1 MKPILF
7 VFPFLIALV
16 CSTAQAQTNSQ
27 KSEFK
32 IITII
37 ESVMPNDRGES
48 RIIDSETVVDSV
60 AYATYKTDGSKSRN
74 KEIEREKLRLEKLD
88 QIKLLELYDGID
100 VSFRNVASNDAM
112 ITSKINSML
121 KEGWSLTFVTTAI
134 ESDAGNDDYN
144 GIVITRLFF
153 SK

>member
-1 MKPILF
+1 M
-7 VFPFLIALV
+7 ALV

>member
-7 VFPFLIALV
+7 AFVFLIVLGCA
-16 CSTAQAQTNSQ
+16 TAQAQTDSQ
-27 KSEFK
+27 KSEYK

-37 ESVMPNDRGES
+37 ESVMPYKSRES

-60 AYATYKTDGSKSRN
+60 AYAAFKTDGSKSRN
-74 KEIEREKLRLEKLD
+74 KELELEKLRLEKLD
-88 QIKLLELYDGID
+88 QIKLLELYDGIE
-100 VSFRNVASNDAM
+100 VSFQNVASNDAM

-121 KEGWSLTFVTTAI
+121 EEGWSLTFVTSAI
-134 ESDAGNDDYN
+134 ESDAGNDDRN

>member
-7 VFPFLIALV
+7 VFPFLIALG
-16 CSTAQAQTNSQ
+16 CSTAQAQTYSQ

>member
-1 MKPILF
+1 MLF

>member
-1 MKPILF
+1 
-7 VFPFLIALV
+7 
-16 CSTAQAQTNSQ
+16 
-27 KSEFK
+27 
-32 IITII
+32 
-37 ESVMPNDRGES
+37 MPNDRGES